1 MKDIRAAR
9 ESTQPIRARTGGS
22 TFANPPG
29 AKAWELIDR
38 AGCRGLAIGG
48 AKVSDQHCNFLVN
61 TGDAT
66 AADLERLG
74 EEVRRRVL
82 AATGVTLGLGNPP
95 RRCSGRGRSPGGDAM
110 TKRVAVLMGG
120 WSSEREVSLVSGV
133 AVAKALDEA
142 GYDVLPIDVARDPA
156 DLLARLALRPDV
168 VFNALHGRWG
178 EDGTIQGLLDVLA
191 IPYTHSGLLASALAM
206 HKPTAKLVFERAG
219 ILVAEHVVVGREAL
233 AAGDPMPRPYVIKPL
248 NEGSSVGVRIV
259 RNGDNLPPPGTDWTF
274 GDTVMVERFIPGREF
289 TVAVMGGRPLAVTE
303 ITTDRG
309 FYDYDAKYAPGGSRH
324 VVPAQVEPAVY
335 DETMALA
342 GRAHRALGCRGV
354 SRADLRY
361 DGRRLYILEVNTQ
374 PGMTPTSLVPEQAAY
389 AGIGFPDLVAWMVE
403 NAECDA

>member
-1 MKDIRAAR
+1 MSR
-9 ESTQPIRARTGGS
+9 
-22 TFANPPG
+22 
-29 AKAWELIDR
+29 
-38 AGCRGLAIGG
+38 
-48 AKVSDQHCNFLVN
+48 
-61 TGDAT
+61 
-66 AADLERLG
+66 
-74 EEVRRRVL
+74 
-82 AATGVTLGLGNPP
+82 
-95 RRCSGRGRSPGGDAM
+95 
-110 TKRVAVLMGG
+110 RVAVLMGG
-120 WSSEREVSLVSGV
+120 WSSEREVSLVSGA
-133 AVAKALDEA
+133 AVAKALGEA

-156 DLLARLALRPDV
+156 DLLARLTPRPDV

-178 EDGTIQGLLDVLA
+178 EDGTIQALLDLLA

-219 ILVAEHVVVGREAL
+219 IPVAEHVVVGREAL
-233 AAGDPMPRPYVIKPL
+233 AAADPMPRPYVVKPL

-259 RNGDNLPPPGTDWTF
+259 RNGDNLCPLGADWTF
-274 GDTVMVERFIPGREF
+274 GDAVMVERFIPGREF

-303 ITTDRG
+303 ITTERG

-335 DETMALA
+335 DEAMALA

-354 SRADLRY
+354 SRADIRW
-361 DGRRLYILEVNTQ
+361 DGRRLYMLEVNTQ

-403 NAECDA
+403 NAEYDA